1 MSSSALTS
9 ISCQASWALGHKVRE
24 NCGLIVSSF
33 TCKYRTSQLQT
44 QIAVITLL
52 LRMAAS
58 ETLTFVSGLDM
69 DQHRL
74 KSLSGTDVRYL
85 ISYFLR
91 KMSLI
96 AWIVVNIS
104 FNNSSTAAMVNKCLR
119 RSVFWYCA
127 WFLIHL
133 NVSVEE
139 SRYLELLLVTALVIT
154 KGSLWREPN
163 VLNSNKHSQLHPGL

>member
-1 MSSSALTS
+1 MSSLT
-9 ISCQASWALGHKVRE
+9 
-24 NCGLIVSSF
+24 CGWGP
-33 TCKYRTSQLQT
+33 SQQ
-44 QIAVITLL
+44 QPIATRAGSPVVTLP
-52 LRMAAS
+52 LRMTAS
-58 ETLTFVSGLDM
+58 EALAFMSGLDM

-104 FNNSSTAAMVNKCLR
+104 FSNSATTAMVNKLQR
-119 RSVFWYCA
+119 GILWYCT

-133 NVSVEE
+133 HFSVEE
-139 SRYLELLLVTALVIT
+139 SSLGTLDYFLWQHGWQPRARLKRAPKTTPASAWLAYSMQNLPTPNTELE
-154 KGSLWREPN
+154 EMF
-163 VLNSNKHSQLHPGL
+163 VLGRM